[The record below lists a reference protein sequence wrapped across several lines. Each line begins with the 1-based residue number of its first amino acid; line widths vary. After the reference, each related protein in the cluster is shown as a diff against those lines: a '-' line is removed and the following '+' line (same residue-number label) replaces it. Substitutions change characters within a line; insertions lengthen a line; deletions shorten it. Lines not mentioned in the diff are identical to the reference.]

1 MHFMCFDCQ
10 SATAIVKIVRTLPK
24 ATKYLCCWCDRRAY
38 GNFVENESA
47 KCDQRS
53 EGTRRVHRSV
63 LGVEAGGDRSVNDIM
78 QEFKERT
85 GVDAEYFLRLVLAL
99 LSGEDDHDN
108 LTSMS
113 SQRSITRFVDGK
125 AMQITGEMRI
135 YDEVLTIVKYE
146 RPIQVR

>member
-1 MHFMCFDCQ
+1 M
-10 SATAIVKIVRTLPK
+10 
-24 ATKYLCCWCDRRAY
+24 
-38 GNFVENESA
+38 
-47 KCDQRS
+47 
-53 EGTRRVHRSV
+53 
-63 LGVEAGGDRSVNDIM
+63 NDIM